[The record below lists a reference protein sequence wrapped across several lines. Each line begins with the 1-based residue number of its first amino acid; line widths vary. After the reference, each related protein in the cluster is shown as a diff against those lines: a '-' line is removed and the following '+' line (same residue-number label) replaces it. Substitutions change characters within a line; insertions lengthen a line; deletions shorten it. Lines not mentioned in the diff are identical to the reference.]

1 MPAVFAAVFATV
13 AIAMFPATSWGQ
25 SKQAMQ
31 IKVYRVIDLVV
42 PTPDYVFE
50 GIRLPGLA
58 NSANRKDGQGS
69 TGMGMGGMGGGMGG
83 FGGGGG
89 MGGGGMFGGGG
100 EMMGEGLDAHVPPT
114 VHGQVEGGGGM
125 GGFAGGGMAGGFPGA
140 HPGSQLVNTRITLAD
155 LVDTITSTVEPS
167 SWADVGGQAT
177 ISSLKGLLII
187 QQTTEAHEMIA
198 QLLTDLREAGAAPQ
212 SVKLQAY
219 WVALDPGMPQA
230 KPATTA
236 FSADWLSQNSDK
248 IVAQAEITCFDGQ
261 TVHIISGDVR
271 TEISSMIPV
280 VGQLESIRVDSQI
293 VGYPPHPNRS
303 VTIPRNVLA
312 QVDGSSGG
320 GSILGGREARVG
332 YQPVTRA
339 VNVGVMLQ
347 VTPLLVGDAQS
358 AIVDV
363 HNVVVAQATK
373 STPIE
378 YQPGMKIDPLSCVTQ
393 QFQTTIRLPVNQLV
407 PVGGMTLQ
415 PTSEQKGGRLLLLLE
430 VSVGL

>member
-1 MPAVFAAVFATV
+1 
-13 AIAMFPATSWGQ
+13 
-25 SKQAMQ
+25 
-31 IKVYRVIDLVV
+31 
-42 PTPDYVFE
+42 
-50 GIRLPGLA
+50 
-58 NSANRKDGQGS
+58 
-69 TGMGMGGMGGGMGG
+69 
-83 FGGGGG
+83 
-89 MGGGGMFGGGG
+89 
-100 EMMGEGLDAHVPPT
+100 
-114 VHGQVEGGGGM
+114 
-125 GGFAGGGMAGGFPGA
+125 
-140 HPGSQLVNTRITLAD
+140 
-155 LVDTITSTVEPS
+155 
-167 SWADVGGQAT
+167 
-177 ISSLKGLLII
+177 
-187 QQTTEAHEMIA
+187 MIA